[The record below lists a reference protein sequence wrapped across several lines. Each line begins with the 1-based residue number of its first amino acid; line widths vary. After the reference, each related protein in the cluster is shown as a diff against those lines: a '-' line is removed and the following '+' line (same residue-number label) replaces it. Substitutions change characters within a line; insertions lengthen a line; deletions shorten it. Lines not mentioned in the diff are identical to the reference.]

1 MQTLSQLSAIVEAE
15 LEKLDFPEKP
25 ETLYKPIQYV
35 MRLGGKRMRPILLLM
50 AHQLFDDNIEK
61 AISPALGVEIFH
73 NFTLLHDDIM
83 DQAPLRRGQQT
94 VHEKWNKNVAILS
107 GDTMLVQAYNY
118 ITDVDQSITKE
129 LLAVFN
135 KTATQV
141 CEGQQ
146 MDMDFETQKQVS
158 LAEYLKMIEYKTAVL
173 LAASLQIGGITAN
186 ASKDEQNHL
195 YQFGINMGIAFQ
207 LKDDLLDA
215 FGDEAK
221 FGKQI
226 GGDIRAN
233 KKTFLFLKALQ
244 LANNQQKQDL
254 VSYYADEDQS
264 EQKLMAV
271 KNIFTDLA
279 IQQHTIDMMKAYYT
293 IAMKHL
299 DAIDSDKK
307 QPLLDFSKKLMA
319 RISNGIDKY
328 K

>member
-1 MQTLSQLSAIVEAE
+1 MQTLSQLSAVIEAE

-25 ETLYKPIQYV
+25 EKLYRPIEYV
-35 MRLGGKRMRPILLLM
+35 MGLGGKRMRPILLLI
-50 AHQLFDDNIEK
+50 AHQLFEDNIEK

-83 DQAPLRRGQQT
+83 DQAPLRRGGQT

-107 GDTMLVQAYNY
+107 GDTMLVQAYNFMA
-118 ITDVDQSITKE
+118 DVDQSIIKE

-146 MDMDFETQKQVS
+146 MDMDFESQKEVP
-158 LAEYLKMIEYKTAVL
+158 LPIYLKMIEYKTAVL

-215 FGDEAK
+215 FGDEAD

-244 LANNQQKQDL
+244 LANEKQKQDL
-254 VSYYADEDQS
+254 VSYFSSEDQS
-264 EQKLMAV
+264 EQKVMAV

-299 DAIDSDKK
+299 DAIDSNKK

-319 RISNGIDKY
+319 RIY
-328 K
+328 